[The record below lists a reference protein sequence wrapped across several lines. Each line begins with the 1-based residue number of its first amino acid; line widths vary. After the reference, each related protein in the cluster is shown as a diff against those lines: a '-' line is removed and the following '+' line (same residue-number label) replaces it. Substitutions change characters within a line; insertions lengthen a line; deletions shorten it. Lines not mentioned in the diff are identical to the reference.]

1 MNKDKEVITAFKIWE
16 HMAELQSILWDLY
29 YDDFLD
35 LIIEQENAKPS
46 IDDKKVKKFSAR

>member
-29 YDDFLD
+29 YDEFLD
-35 LIIEQENAKPS
+35 LICEQENEKSSKEDPLD
-46 IDDKKVKKFSAR
+46 IKYPF

>member
-1 MNKDKEVITAFKIWE
+1 MNKKKEVTTAFKMWE

-35 LIIEQENAKPS
+35 LIIEQDNANTSKNDTPDEKYS
-46 IDDKKVKKFSAR
+46 F

>member
-29 YDDFLD
+29 YDDFLN
-35 LIIEQENAKPS
+35 LIIEQEKEKPPK
-46 IDDKKVKKFSAR
+46 DDTSDIKYPF

>member
-1 MNKDKEVITAFKIWE
+1 MNKKKEVSTAFKMWE

-35 LIIEQENAKPS
+35 LIIEQQKEKPS
-46 IDDKKVKKFSAR
+46 KDDTSDIKYPF

>member
-1 MNKDKEVITAFKIWE
+1 MNKNKKIITAFKMWE
-16 HMAELQSILWDLY
+16 HMAELESLLWDLY

-46 IDDKKVKKFSAR
+46 KDNTSDTKYPF

>member
-1 MNKDKEVITAFKIWE
+1 MDKNMEVITAFKICE

-35 LIIEQENAKPS
+35 LIIEQENKNTS
-46 IDDKKVKKFSAR
+46 KDDILDIKYPF

>member
-1 MNKDKEVITAFKIWE
+1 MNKDKQVITAFRIWE

-35 LIIEQENAKPS
+35 LIIEQEKENSSKGDTSDIKYP
-46 IDDKKVKKFSAR
+46 F

>member
-1 MNKDKEVITAFKIWE
+1 MNKKKEVINAFKMWQ

-35 LIIEQENAKPS
+35 LIIEQQNAKPS
-46 IDDKKVKKFSAR
+46 KDDTSDIKYLF

>member
-1 MNKDKEVITAFKIWE
+1 MNKKKEVTTAFKMWQ

-35 LIIEQENAKPS
+35 LIIEQENA
-46 IDDKKVKKFSAR
+46 SASKNDASDIKYPF